1 MNELLNHIEPIIAG
15 IVLGTI
21 AFVMMMENRK
31 HAKH

>member
-1 MNELLNHIEPIIAG
+1 MNELLQHIEPIIAG

-21 AFVMMMENRK
+21 AFVMLMERK